1 MSTYSDALSE
11 RSLDRLTQ
19 LLRRH
24 EKKAKAS
31 LSLSAEV
38 IEAADLIAGR
48 SQRSAFVERAVRA
61 YIRHVMRQARHRQ
74 DLQAIDARADVT
86 NRESDDL
93 LDLQAWPE

>member
-1 MSTYSDALSE
+1 MRAYSRDLSE
-11 RSLDRLTQ
+11 RGLELLTQ

-24 EKKAKAS
+24 DKKAKAS

-61 YIRHVMRQARHRQ
+61 YIRRVMRQARHRQ
-74 DLQAIDARADVT
+74 DLEAINAHAEVT
-86 NRESDDL
+86 NKESDDL

>member
-1 MSTYSDALSE
+1 MTAYSIDLSE
-11 RSLDRLTQ
+11 RSLELLTQ

-24 EKKAKAS
+24 DKKAKAS

-61 YIRHVMRQARHRQ
+61 YIRRVMRQARHRQ
-74 DLQAIDARADVT
+74 DLEAINAQADVT
-86 NRESDDL
+86 NKESDDL